1 MRKTAVKT
9 GGSGG
14 PYMLV
19 AVCFNSV
26 NVLQEDGSIKLLNLD
41 TF

>member
-26 NVLQEDGSIKLLNLD
+26 NVEMAPLS
-41 TF
+41 F